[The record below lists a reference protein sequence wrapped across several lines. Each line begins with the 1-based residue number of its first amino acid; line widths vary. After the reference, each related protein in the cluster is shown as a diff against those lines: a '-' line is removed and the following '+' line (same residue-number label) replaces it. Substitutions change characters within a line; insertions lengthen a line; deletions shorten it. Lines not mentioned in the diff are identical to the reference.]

1 MKNSSDIFDISVL
14 ILAGQREGV
23 VDPLCEMTGTDRKA
37 IIPILGRPM
46 IMYPLEA
53 LETAGFRLPYHVS
66 GFDANYDKR
75 LTQSPSAPG
84 PAGSAAA
91 AIEYGMTYPILVT
104 TCDHALLTPEM
115 LESFVSQAQD
125 SGADF
130 CVGLAEKTIIQ
141 PAYPN
146 VKRTY
151 LNFSDRSV
159 SGCNLFYLAN
169 SEGLKAIRFWKRA
182 QNFRKQPVR
191 LAASVGLLTPILYL
205 SGRLSLNG
213 AFEFASKKL
222 GIRARPILIPIAEAA
237 IDVDK
242 PSDLE
247 LTETILVR
255 RQA

>member
-1 MKNSSDIFDISVL
+1 
-14 ILAGQREGV
+14 
-23 VDPLCEMTGTDRKA
+23 MTGVDRKA
-37 IIPILGRPM
+37 IIPIHGKPM
-46 IMYPLEA
+46 IDYVLEA
-53 LETAGFRLPYHVS
+53 LDEGGVSRPYYIS
-66 GFDANYDKR
+66 GFGADYADG

-91 AIEYGMTYPILVT
+91 AIEAGISYPILVT

-115 LESFVSQAQD
+115 LDSFLGQCQAGD
-125 SGADF
+125 ADF
-130 CVGLAEKTIIQ
+130 YVGLADKTVIQ

-159 SGCNLFYLAN
+159 SGCNLFYLSSAK
-169 SEGLKAIRFWKRA
+169 GLEAIRFWKRA

-191 LAASVGLLTPILYL
+191 LAASVGLLTPILYVF
-205 SGRLSLNG
+205 GRLSLSS
-213 AFEFASKKL
+213 AFSYASKRLK
-222 GIRARPILIPIAEAA
+222 IKAKPVIIPIAEAA

-247 LTETILVR
+247 LVETILAER
-255 RQA
+255 NS